1 MNTNFPRE
9 TTMRNVFLIFLML
22 GLFLCA
28 PAGADE
34 DHGEEGHGHEETA
47 AGHDEEGHGAGE
59 EDHGH
64 EEGAGGENHEHEE
77 GAGGHGEEHGEEGV
91 VKMDAAQREANGVV
105 TALVARRP
113 LSEEVVA
120 PGEVTINVYR
130 SSQITPRINAQIVAR
145 HARLGDPVKKGQAV
159 VTLSSVEMAEAQ
171 GGLLQADVEWKRVK
185 KLGRK
190 VVSEKRY
197 IAAQVERQQAYARV
211 RAYGMTKS
219 QIDALLK
226 QGDASKATGEF
237 KLLAGQDGVVISDD
251 FIVGEVVQPGR
262 VLFEISDE
270 SVLWV
275 EAQLTPA
282 EAGRVV
288 IGAPA
293 RVRRDGGQAWLSGR
307 VVQLHH
313 RLDEITRTQSVRIE
327 VDNSNDDLH
336 PGQFVEAAVQTGAG
350 APVIAVPKSAVVLM
364 KGSPTVFKVEGD
376 ELHPQV
382 IEVGASRGGWT
393 EVLSGLPEGEEI
405 VVQGVFFL
413 KSLILKS
420 QMGEGH
426 AH

>member
-1 MNTNFPRE
+1 MNTNFSRE
-9 TTMRNVFLIFLML
+9 TTMRNLLLMFLML

-28 PAGADE
+28 PVSAEEG
-34 DHGEEGHGHEETA
+34 HGEEGHGHEETA
-47 AGHDEEGHGAGE
+47 GAHEEEG
-59 EDHGH
+59 HGH
-64 EEGAGGENHEHEE
+64 EEGAGGH
-77 GAGGHGEEHGEEGV
+77 EEHGEEGV
-91 VKMDAAQREANGVV
+91 VEMDAARREANGIV
-105 TALVARRP
+105 TAVVERRP
-113 LSEEVVA
+113 LSEEVMA
-120 PGEVTINVYR
+120 PGEVTINIYR
-130 SSQITPRINAQIVAR
+130 SSQITPRITAQIVSR
-145 HARLGDPVKKGQAV
+145 HARLGDHVKKGQAV

-171 GGLLQADVEWKRVK
+171 GSLLQADVEWKRVR

-211 RAYGMTKS
+211 RAYGMTKA

-270 SVLWV
+270 SILWV
-275 EAQLTPA
+275 EAQLSPVD
-282 EAGRVV
+282 AGRVV
-288 IGAPA
+288 VGAAA
-293 RVRRDGGQAWLSGR
+293 RVRRDGGQAWLPGR

-327 VDNSNDDLH
+327 VENRNDDLH
-336 PGQFVEAAVQTGAG
+336 PGQFVEAAVQTGSS
-350 APVIAVPKSAVVLM
+350 APVIAVPEAAVVLM
-364 KGSPTVFKVEGD
+364 EGSPTIFKVEGD
-376 ELHPQV
+376 ELHPQAV
-382 IEVGASRGGWT
+382 EVGVSRGGWT
-393 EVLSGLPEGEEI
+393 EIRSGLPEGEEI